1 MANANLVKKRV
12 RMGYRDIIK
21 FQLITESYIKRIH
34 ITDSELDCLAL
45 LGAYG
50 EYELADFCN
59 AIVDEKIF
67 SNPQT
72 VRNFLNKAEKSQL
85 VLKNAVKGSNRK
97 KIKLNPSFNIQT
109 EGNIVLDYTIAYV
122 AQKE

>member
-1 MANANLVKKRV
+1 MANANLVKKRA
-12 RMGYRDIIK
+12 RMGHRDIIK

-85 VLKNAVKGSNRK
+85 VLKNSVKGSNRK

-109 EGNIVLDYTIAYV
+109 EGSIVLDYTIVYV